1 MMMPDRFK
9 RLSLA
14 VCMVLLLAVMPLLAH
29 AYVLMGEHILDL
41 TVQALGPA
49 ETIEVTQTLTIRAPA
64 PAPTSSLQETVRI
77 RRPYDFRADASGK
90 DYERHLL
97 ISGPNTLMAVNGLL
111 QDGPLPRYLRY
122 YDILMGRSRQALV
135 DDLRTMGV
143 DVQVSSLGRL
153 EGHYCYVV
161 GARFPN
167 EDVAQFWV
175 DKDTFLPFRLLL
187 PASALHPDAGP
198 VEIHY
203 RNWTF
208 ADKTAYPQHI
218 VAMQDHQVMEEVRVD
233 RFQIN
238 PVLGGDVFDRAVLR
252 QQWDRPLPP
261 AEVYRNPAPPSDLAP
276 LTE

>member
-1 MMMPDRFK
+1 MMISGRCKILTLVAGM
-9 RLSLA
+9 A
-14 VCMVLLLAVMPLLAH
+14 LLFAAMPLPVRS
-29 AYVLMGEHILDL
+29 YVLMGEHILDL
-41 TVQALGPA
+41 TVQALGQA
-49 ETIEVTQTLTIRAPA
+49 ETIEVAQTLTIHAPA

-97 ISGPNTLMAVNGLL
+97 ISGPNTLMAVNGILL
-111 QDGPLPRYLRY
+111 DGPLPRYLRY
-122 YDILMGRSRQALV
+122 HDILMGRSRQALV
-135 DDLRTMGV
+135 DYLRTMGV

-153 EGHYCYVV
+153 EDHYCYVV

-187 PASALHPDAGP
+187 PSSALHSDAGP
-198 VEIHY
+198 VEIRY

-238 PVLGGDVFDRAVLR
+238 PVLGGDVFDRALLR
-252 QQWDRPLPP
+252 QQWERPFPP
-261 AEVYRNPAPPSDLAP
+261 AEMNKDPEPPSVLQP

>member
-1 MMMPDRFK
+1 MMMPGRCK
-9 RLSLA
+9 RLSLTA
-14 VCMVLLLAVMPLLAH
+14 GLTLLLAVMPLPVRS
-29 AYVLMGEHILDL
+29 YVLMGAHILDL
-41 TVQALGPA
+41 TVQALGQA
-49 ETIEVTQTLTIRAPA
+49 ETIEVAQTLTIRAPA
-64 PAPTSSLQETVRI
+64 PAPASSLQETVRI

-97 ISGPNTLMAVNGLL
+97 ISGPNTLMAVNGVL

-122 YDILMGRSRQALV
+122 HDILMGRSRQALV
-135 DDLRTMGV
+135 DYLRTMGV

-153 EGHYCYVV
+153 EDHYCYVV

-187 PASALHPDAGP
+187 PSSVLRPDAGP
-198 VEIHY
+198 VEIRY

-233 RFQIN
+233 RVQVN
-238 PVLGGDVFDRAVLR
+238 PVLGGDVFDRAFLR

-261 AEVYRNPAPPSDLAP
+261 AEVHQNPEPPSVLP
-276 LTE
+276 LRTE